1 MLTAP
6 PIFTAK
12 PSEQPLILPEGG
24 TLTLTCAFENTPSPR
39 VQWFIPRGIHFSR
52 VRNKTNG
59 GVSVLTVWSLRSS
72 DSGEFA
78 CTGRNDFGYA
88 QATTTV
94 KIPGEIH

>member
-24 TLTLTCAFENTPSPR
+24 TLTLTCAFENTPPPR
-39 VQWFIPRGIHFSR
+39 ITWFLPRGVQFPR
-52 VRNKTNG
+52 VRNETTG
-59 GVSVLTVWSLRSS
+59 GVSVLTVWPLRSS

-78 CTGRNDFGYA
+78 CTGRNDFGFA
-88 QATTTV
+88 QATANV
-94 KIPGEIH
+94 KIPGEIQ